1 MFMLRASLHTVA
13 ALLALPLALLSPLV
27 GRAQM
32 HPPVII
38 ESYVPHRVF
47 DTGKQQFT
55 DFESM
60 LAELSR
66 ADTVLFGEQHDSAP
80 AHRLELAILEG
91 LARRRGNVVVSLE
104 MFERDAQPLLDD
116 YLAGRVDEESFL
128 KASRPWPN
136 YAKDYRPLIEFAKAK
151 GWRVV
156 AANVPRRFASQVS
169 KSGLDS
175 LTALPAAERVMIAK
189 EISCPQDAYYKRFA
203 EEMSEHPAAHPSS
216 PQPGNKLAAN
226 ATTPQQPPP
235 DNSDFITRIY
245 QAQCVKDETMAEAI
259 AAQLT
264 NNTLVVHFTG
274 AFHSDYKLGTADR
287 VKRRRPQANVKVISA
302 IPAENLDA
310 PKTQEN
316 LKRGDYLLFTLQPGE
331 KK

>member
-1 MFMLRASLHTVA
+1 MKTDSLHTVA
-13 ALLALPLALLSPLV
+13 ALLALPFMLLSPLV
-27 GRAQM
+27 GWAQM

-38 ESYVPHRVF
+38 ESYVPQRVF
-47 DTGKQQFT
+47 DTGRQQFT

-66 ADTVLFGEQHDSAP
+66 ADAVLVGEQHDSAFT
-80 AHRLELAILEG
+80 HRLEYAILEG
-91 LARRRGNVVVSLE
+91 LARRRGNIVVSLE
-104 MFERDAQPLLDD
+104 MFERDVQPLLDD
-116 YLAGRVDEESFL
+116 YLAGRVDEEGFL

-169 KSGLDS
+169 KSGLES
-175 LTALPAAERVMIAK
+175 LNTLPAAERAMIAK
-189 EISCPQDAYYKRFA
+189 EISCPQDDYFKRFA
-203 EEMSEHPAAHPSS
+203 EEMNEHPAAHPSN
-216 PQPGNKLAAN
+216 PQPGNKPAGN
-226 ATTPQQPPP
+226 ATPQTPS

-264 NNTLVVHFTG
+264 NNALVVHFTG

-302 IPAENLDA
+302 LPVENLDA

-316 LKRGDYLLFTLQPGE
+316 LKRGDYLLFTLQPGD
-331 KK
+331 KKK